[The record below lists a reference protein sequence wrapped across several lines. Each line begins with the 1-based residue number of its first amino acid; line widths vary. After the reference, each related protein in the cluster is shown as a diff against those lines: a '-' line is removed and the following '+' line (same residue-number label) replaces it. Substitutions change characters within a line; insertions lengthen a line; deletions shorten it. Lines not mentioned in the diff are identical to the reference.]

1 MQLTI
6 KNTHIFDIKVQDE
19 FRKFIVLHKEKIDAS
34 KIYELKIIY
43 NSNSVLDRYEDKFYF
58 DNSIYKTI
66 ELKFKKQN
74 KKDEAINI
82 QIDQCIGIL
91 KDYGIECYNSRIEGH
106 KLNNNN
112 IEIILE
118 EDKSELLDMERK
130 ISKGKIGVTV
140 IIPNIS
146 YAERKMGELCGKM
159 AAQTYLDLHKS
170 IGNEM
175 MCEILGMQNTGDDS
189 IIWET
194 FIKEYGDLFF
204 STEDKHKKSKEKFLN
219 RVSTLIE
226 IERKKG
232 RGHDNV

>member
-74 KKDEAINI
+74 KKDEAISA
-82 QIDQCIGIL
+82 QIDQCKGIL
-91 KDYGIECYNSRIEGH
+91 KNYGIECYNSRIEGH
-106 KLNNNN
+106 KLNNN

-118 EDKSELLDMERK
+118 EDESELLDIERK
-130 ISKGKIGVTV
+130 ISKGKIGVTM
-140 IIPNIS
+140 IIPNID
-146 YAERKMGELCGKM
+146 YAERKMGELCGKI
-159 AAQTYLDLHKS
+159 AAQTYFDLHKS

-175 MCEILGMQNTGDDS
+175 MCKILDVQNTGDNN
-189 IIWET
+189 IILES

-204 STEDKHKKSKEKFLN
+204 SAEDKHKKLKEKFLN
-219 RVSTLIE
+219 RVRTLIE
-226 IERKKG
+226 IERKNG